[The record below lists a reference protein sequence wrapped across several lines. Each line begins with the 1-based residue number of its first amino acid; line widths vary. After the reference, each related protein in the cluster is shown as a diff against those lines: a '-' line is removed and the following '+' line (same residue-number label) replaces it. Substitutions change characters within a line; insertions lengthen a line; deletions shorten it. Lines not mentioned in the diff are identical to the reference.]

1 MSVAHYN
8 PTLKWKKVSNASGP
22 SPRPR
27 HGHRA
32 VAIKDLMVVFGG
44 GNEGIVDELHVY
56 NTATNQW
63 FVPPVKGDVPPGCAA
78 YGFVVD
84 GTRILIFGGMV
95 EYGKYSNELYEL
107 QASRWEWKRLKPKP
121 PKAGPP
127 PCPRLGHS
135 FTLIGNKVFLFG
147 GLANDSEDPKNN
159 IPRYLNDLYTLELRP
174 NSTIMQ
180 WDIPSCYGTCPPPR
194 ESHSACAM
202 TDKDGSNPRLIIF
215 GGMSGCRLGDLWV
228 LHIDSMTWSKP
239 ILSGP
244 PPLPRSL
251 HSATV
256 VGQRMYIFGGWVP
269 LVMDDVASHE
279 KEWKCTNNLSCLNM
293 ETMMWETPSMEV
305 FEDAIPRARAGH
317 CSVAI
322 HNRLWIWS
330 GRDGYRKAW
339 NNQVCCKDLW
349 YLETQTPPA
358 PGRVQLVRASTHY
371 LEVCWGNVPS
381 ADAYVLQIQKYDMPP
396 STTVPAPT
404 TPTMTP
410 QMVPPLPTQP
420 IQLPTQPATM
430 SPAKITQPVVRM
442 GSPGVPPGIRPG
454 GNIVRVRAPVG
465 AVTTAGGQIKVLGTG
480 GQAQVMKSSHAPISI
495 SHAGATPTTAAG
507 NMSGIAA
514 LAAAAAA
521 TSKIT
526 TSLSGASTITT
537 ASGQAIKLIQQGG
550 NLVTAQGMKMTPVQ
564 GQQTALIGGQTV
576 RLASSPGGTLLKT
589 GTTLTSQGGK
599 QIILQKQG
607 GGGGQPQ
614 IVTLV
619 KTSQGMQVAT
629 VPKSSI
635 VQGKPGA
642 PQIIQTQAGKSIP
655 PGATIVKLVNA
666 QGGVGQTAKLV
677 SNMKTLGSNVM
688 TMTKPGTVQMAGG
701 KQAIVINKP
710 GGLGT
715 TLKNAQGQQII
726 VVTTGGGLK
735 TMQAMTTSQAGG
747 VMGTTASIPSSL
759 YQSTIGGGTQGVKM
773 IVVSSGQ
780 LAQTTNKPF
789 TITVPG
795 QGGSKAMTLTSA
807 GLKSSTTTTT
817 QLMTSSSGQILA
829 VPAQNII
836 STGASGT
843 QSINIGGKQMN
854 VQVTSG
860 TSGGPKTYT
869 LVQSASGQQILTP
882 SSGDSS
888 NQTKMVVVQAGGQ
901 HVLTTTPQKT
911 SDIVPAMKST
921 PTTSDGMTLQ
931 MADGTVLDSSAVQI
945 ADGSDLRN
953 AQVDGGCITP
963 PSGRSSP
970 SDDGMF
976 LSQLDGEPG
985 DEDEKNSSSTE
996 VEKKPEAEV
1005 TPPETTPTTE
1015 SSEPS
1020 QTVALTATT
1029 VASEITTTTTTIET
1043 APTTTVITPS
1053 TETSTLA
1060 TTQTT
1065 PSTETTP
1072 TTEATTAAVTAVPPT
1087 SETSGAQESTPASKS
1102 QGETQE
1108 STPLEAIDIESS
1120 LKLEPP
1126 SQEAEPEP
1134 TKSLDTSSTSAEK
1147 VTPPEASSIAEQHDP
1162 GQFDNI
1168 SINEVKQ
1175 ELVGSDKVGGDD
1187 PLQDKKPINGSLPI
1201 TSSPPAN
1208 GSSSSSSNAT
1218 SADIDGANAL
1228 AALASAAVADSPKV
1242 SAGSPVVSTP
1252 PKPSM
1257 GVAAAS
1263 AADIVARLQTPVNT
1277 GNNLKGKLTP
1287 TVGPPS
1293 GVLDP
1298 EKKKDSSWFDVG
1310 IIKGTSCTVNSFYLP
1325 SGDGERNEIDVEGDE
1340 YMLKKLELQPGTAY
1354 KFRVAGINSCGRG
1367 PWSEVSAFKTC
1378 LPGFPGA
1385 PSAIKISKSPEGA
1398 HLSWEPPSTSTG
1410 DIIEYSVYLAVKSAT
1425 TNNQGD
1431 SKTVS
1436 SSPSQLAFVR
1446 VFCGPNAQCVVPN
1459 ASLVAAHIDTSTK
1472 PAIIFRIAA
1481 RNDKGYGPATQV
1493 RWLQD
1498 AASTANAGRGVAVK
1512 RSADGKTQYVTKIAK
1527 Q

>member
-1 MSVAHYN
+1 M
-8 PTLKWKKVSNASGP
+8 
-22 SPRPR
+22 
-27 HGHRA
+27 
-32 VAIKDLMVVFGG
+32 
-44 GNEGIVDELHVY
+44 
-56 NTATNQW
+56 
-63 FVPPVKGDVPPGCAA
+63 
-78 YGFVVD
+78 
-84 GTRILIFGGMV
+84 
-95 EYGKYSNELYEL
+95 
-107 QASRWEWKRLKPKP
+107 KPKP

-305 FEDAIPRARAGH
+305 FEDTIPRARAGH

-396 STTVPAPT
+396 NTSVQAPT

-420 IQLPTQPATM
+420 IQLPTQPAAM
-430 SPAKITQPVVRM
+430 SPAKIAPQQPPTPQQQPQLQPQQPVVRM

-454 GNIVRVRAPVG
+454 SNIVRVRAPVG

-480 GQAQVMKSSHAPISI
+480 GQTQVIKSSHAPISI

-507 NMSGIAA
+507 NMTGIAA

-564 GQQTALIGGQTV
+564 GQQTAMIGGQTV

-635 VQGKPGA
+635 VQGKPGT

-747 VMGTTASIPSSL
+747 VLGTTASIPSSL

-795 QGGSKAMTLTSA
+795 QGGKAMTLTSA

-843 QSINIGGKQMN
+843 QVKFFF
-854 VQVTSG
+854 
-860 TSGGPKTYT
+860 
-869 LVQSASGQQILTP
+869 
-882 SSGDSS
+882 
-888 NQTKMVVVQAGGQ
+888 
-901 HVLTTTPQKT
+901 HR
-911 SDIVPAMKST
+911 DIVNKRVNHRFS
-921 PTTSDGMTLQ
+921 L
-931 MADGTVLDSSAVQI
+931 SSRLI
-945 ADGSDLRN
+945 
-953 AQVDGGCITP
+953 
-963 PSGRSSP
+963 
-970 SDDGMF
+970 
-976 LSQLDGEPG
+976 
-985 DEDEKNSSSTE
+985 
-996 VEKKPEAEV
+996 
-1005 TPPETTPTTE
+1005 
-1015 SSEPS
+1015 
-1020 QTVALTATT
+1020 
-1029 VASEITTTTTTIET
+1029 
-1043 APTTTVITPS
+1043 
-1053 TETSTLA
+1053 
-1060 TTQTT
+1060 
-1065 PSTETTP
+1065 
-1072 TTEATTAAVTAVPPT
+1072 
-1087 SETSGAQESTPASKS
+1087 
-1102 QGETQE
+1102 
-1108 STPLEAIDIESS
+1108 LEAN
-1120 LKLEPP
+1120 K
-1126 SQEAEPEP
+1126 
-1134 TKSLDTSSTSAEK
+1134 
-1147 VTPPEASSIAEQHDP
+1147 
-1162 GQFDNI
+1162 
-1168 SINEVKQ
+1168 
-1175 ELVGSDKVGGDD
+1175 
-1187 PLQDKKPINGSLPI
+1187 
-1201 TSSPPAN
+1201 
-1208 GSSSSSSNAT
+1208 
-1218 SADIDGANAL
+1218 
-1228 AALASAAVADSPKV
+1228 
-1242 SAGSPVVSTP
+1242 
-1252 PKPSM
+1252 
-1257 GVAAAS
+1257 
-1263 AADIVARLQTPVNT
+1263 
-1277 GNNLKGKLTP
+1277 
-1287 TVGPPS
+1287 
-1293 GVLDP
+1293 
-1298 EKKKDSSWFDVG
+1298 
-1310 IIKGTSCTVNSFYLP
+1310 
-1325 SGDGERNEIDVEGDE
+1325 
-1340 YMLKKLELQPGTAY
+1340 
-1354 KFRVAGINSCGRG
+1354 
-1367 PWSEVSAFKTC
+1367 
-1378 LPGFPGA
+1378 
-1385 PSAIKISKSPEGA
+1385 
-1398 HLSWEPPSTSTG
+1398 
-1410 DIIEYSVYLAVKSAT
+1410 
-1425 TNNQGD
+1425 
-1431 SKTVS
+1431 
-1436 SSPSQLAFVR
+1436 
-1446 VFCGPNAQCVVPN
+1446 
-1459 ASLVAAHIDTSTK
+1459 
-1472 PAIIFRIAA
+1472 
-1481 RNDKGYGPATQV
+1481 
-1493 RWLQD
+1493 
-1498 AASTANAGRGVAVK
+1498 
-1512 RSADGKTQYVTKIAK
+1512 
-1527 Q
+1527 